1 MAASGREPRNRR
13 RARFKPFRS
22 FTVPDRGRSAVP
34 STEAVLYDLLLTKG
48 ASTAQS
54 DLCCCHIELRTRRVI
69 GGDEGVFL
77 AALSQGPPDLSV
89 ELSIGRTRQVRHVL
103 EGEVIMRRH
112 VKAVELTVPNP
123 EAMWNMDPQAIETV
137 TRTYR
142 AWFNQASRMHDE
154 TMRFAHERFTKELD
168 AAMQLVGCTNPT
180 EAFAV
185 QVEFANNMA
194 ADYIAEGQK
203 MVNLMSEIA
212 RGISMSPE
220 SDRAH
225 R

>member
-1 MAASGREPRNRR
+1 
-13 RARFKPFRS
+13 
-22 FTVPDRGRSAVP
+22 
-34 STEAVLYDLLLTKG
+34 
-48 ASTAQS
+48 
-54 DLCCCHIELRTRRVI
+54 
-69 GGDEGVFL
+69 
-77 AALSQGPPDLSV
+77 
-89 ELSIGRTRQVRHVL
+89 
-103 EGEVIMRRH
+103 MRRH

-154 TMRFAHERFTKELD
+154 TLRFAHERFTKELD
-168 AAMQLVGCTNPT
+168 AAVQLVGCTNPT